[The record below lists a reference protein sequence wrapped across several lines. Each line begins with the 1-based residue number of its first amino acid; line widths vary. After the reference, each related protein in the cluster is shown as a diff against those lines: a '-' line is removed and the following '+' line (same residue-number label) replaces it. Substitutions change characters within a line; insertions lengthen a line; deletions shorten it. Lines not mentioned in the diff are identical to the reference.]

1 MRPSFQLLLSAFTL
15 FLFGLSGC
23 SQPSGSPE
31 SATTDV
37 STAGTT
43 AAGDPTTPPPPSP
56 TPPDEERSPDS
67 LEPSVANVILD
78 VPSEGSAVRSN
89 PIRVAGRAR
98 TFENHVGIRIES
110 ASGEVIE
117 RAFAT
122 ATGELGSFN
131 PFEAEILITRDPG
144 NRIRIVIFEESA
156 KDGSIRS
163 SDSAVVP
170 FQVATREVRLF
181 FPTSGTDCTRVQAF
195 VRKIP
200 ASISAA
206 RLTAEA
212 LLDGP
217 TAAETSRGA
226 QAPFPPGSGIRSV
239 NLRGGTLTIDF
250 NERLS
255 NVGGSCRAQAIRAS
269 VEATLKAIDGVER
282 VVITAMGNE
291 DQALQP

>member
-1 MRPSFQLLLSAFTL
+1 MRPPLQLLLSAITL
-15 FLFGLSGC
+15 FLLCLSGC
-23 SQPSGSPE
+23 SRPSDSPD
-31 SATTDV
+31 ATTPSV
-37 STAGTT
+37 STAGTG
-43 AAGDPTTPPPPSP
+43 AAGKASTPPPSSVTPDDLAPDPTDSP
-56 TPPDEERSPDS
+56 
-67 LEPSVANVILD
+67 LANVILD
-78 VPSEGSAVRSN
+78 VPSEGVAVRSN

-110 ASGEVIE
+110 ASGDVIE

-131 PFEAEILITRDPG
+131 PFEAEVLITRDPG

-163 SDSAVVP
+163 SDSAVVSFLVP
-170 FQVATREVRLF
+170 TRDVRLF
-181 FPTSGTDCTRVQAF
+181 FPTSGTDCTRVQPF
-195 VRKIP
+195 VRTIP
-200 ASISAA
+200 SSISAA

-217 TAAETSRGA
+217 TATEAARGA
-226 QAPFPPGSGIRSV
+226 HAPFPPGSGIRSV
-239 NLRGGTLTIDF
+239 NLRGGVLTIDF

-269 VEATLKAIDGVER
+269 VEATLKAIDGVDR